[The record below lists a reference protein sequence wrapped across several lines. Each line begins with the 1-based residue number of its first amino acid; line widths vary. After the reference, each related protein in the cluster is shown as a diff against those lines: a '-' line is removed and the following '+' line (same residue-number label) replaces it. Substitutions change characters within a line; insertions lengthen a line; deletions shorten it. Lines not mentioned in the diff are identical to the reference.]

1 MLSDHDIL
9 WAMGRDDL
17 DITPWD
23 ASMVQPASIDVRLG
37 NQFLVL
43 RSLPAG
49 QLELDPA
56 RDNSEEFDPLTTD
69 DKIILWPGSFVLA
82 STVETIKLSDRIAAR
97 VEGKSSLGRLG
108 LLTHIT
114 AGFIDPGF
122 EGQITLEMS
131 NVTTRPIILHVGMK
145 IAQVCFTRMESPS
158 IRPYGSALVGSHYQ
172 GQTGP
177 QVSRSHENFYRMQ

>member
-9 WAMGRDDL
+9 WARGRDDL

-23 ASMVQPASIDVRLG
+23 AEMVQPASIDVRLG
-37 NQFLVL
+37 NQFLYL
-43 RSLPAG
+43 HHMGSP
-49 QLELDPA
+49 LELDPA
-56 RDNSEEFDPLTTD
+56 RDNSEEFYPMVAE
-69 DKIILWPGSFVLA
+69 DKFILHPGDFVLA

-122 EGQITLEMS
+122 EGQITLELS